1 MIQRIQVRAAYG
13 WAALIVVLIA
23 LMMARLWAVGQPL
36 LCDCGFGI
44 VTFQAWGARTS
55 QLLLDPYSTSHVLHG
70 FIFAGGLW
78 YFRRWLG
85 VGARVALA
93 TVIEIGWE
101 LLENSPLVIDRYRA
115 TTAAVGYTG
124 DSVLNATG
132 DVLCCLLGF
141 WLAGRLGWRRSLVL
155 CVVIELLMVLIYRDN
170 LTLNVLMLLWPLP
183 AVREWQMP
191 AA

>member
-1 MIQRIQVRAAYG
+1 MIQRVQMRSVYG
-13 WAALIVVLIA
+13 WAALIVVLTG
-23 LMMARLWAVGQPL
+23 LMVVRLLAVGQSL
-36 LCDCGFGI
+36 LCECGFGI

-55 QLLLDPYSTSHVLHG
+55 QLLLDPYSTSHLLHG
-70 FIFAGGLW
+70 FIFAAGLW
-78 YFRRWLG
+78 SFRRWLG
-85 VGARVALA
+85 TGARMTLA
-93 TVIEIGWE
+93 AVIEIGWE

-115 TTAAVGYTG
+115 ATAAVGYTG

-141 WLAGRLGWRRSLVL
+141 WLAGRLGWRRSLLL
-155 CVVIELLMVLIYRDN
+155 CLAVELLMVLIYRDN